1 MQRNT
6 WIKYAVWGTIGL
18 LLAIAGVT
26 LLAVGTEAQGIL
38 RALPGIMTGLG
49 CGLFGSKAGILLT
62 KLAARKNPQLAKQ
75 QAILE
80 KDERNISLNH
90 QAKAKA
96 YDLMIWV
103 FGALML
109 GLALSGVTW
118 PAVCFVAACYLFVVA
133 AHVYY
138 LHTLHKTM

>member
-6 WIKYAVWGTIGL
+6 WIKYAVWGTLGV
-18 LLAIAGVT
+18 LLAAAGMI
-26 LLAVGTEAQGIL
+26 LPAVDKEAEGML
-38 RALPGIMTGLG
+38 RALPGIMTGVG
-49 CGLFGSKAGILLT
+49 CGLFGSNAGLLIT
-62 KLAARKNPQLAKQ
+62 RRAARKNPQLAKQ

-80 KDERNISLNH
+80 KDERNISINH

-103 FGALML
+103 YGTLLL
-109 GLALSGVTW
+109 GLALIGT
-118 PAVCFVAACYLFVVA
+118 AGLAMYFVVA
-133 AHVYY
+133 AYLIVVAAHIYY

>member
-6 WIKYAVWGTIGL
+6 WIKYAVWGTLGV
-18 LLAIAGVT
+18 LLAAAGMT
-26 LLAVGTEAQGIL
+26 LLAVDKEADGML
-38 RALPGIMTGLG
+38 RALPGIMTGVG
-49 CGLFGSKAGILLT
+49 CGLFGSNTGVLLT
-62 KLAARKNPQLAKQ
+62 RLAARKNPQLAKQ

-103 FGALML
+103 YGTLLL
-109 GLALSGVTW
+109 GLALIGTTG
-118 PAVCFVAACYLFVVA
+118 PAVGLVVAAYLIVVA
-133 AHVYY
+133 AHIYF

>member
-6 WIKYAVWGTIGL
+6 WIKYAVWGTLGV
-18 LLAIAGVT
+18 LLAAAGMI
-26 LLAVGTEAQGIL
+26 LPAVDKEAEGML
-38 RALPGIMTGLG
+38 RALPGIMTGVG
-49 CGLFGSKAGILLT
+49 CGLFGSNAGLLLT
-62 KLAARKNPQLAKQ
+62 RLASRKNPQLAKQ

-80 KDERNISLNH
+80 KDERNISISH

-103 FGALML
+103 YGTLLL
-109 GLALSGVTW
+109 GLALIGTTGL
-118 PAVCFVAACYLFVVA
+118 AMYFVVA
-133 AHVYY
+133 AYLIVVAAHIYY

>member
-6 WIKYAVWGTIGL
+6 WIKHAAWGIAGL
-18 LLAIAGVT
+18 LLAAAGMT
-26 LLAVGTEAQGIL
+26 LLAIDKEAEGML
-38 RALPGIMTGLG
+38 RALPGIMTGVG

-62 KLAARKNPQLAKQ
+62 QLAARKNPQLAKQ
-75 QAILE
+75 QAIQE
-80 KDERNISLNH
+80 KDERNISINY

-103 FGALML
+103 FAALML

-133 AHVYY
+133 SHVYF

>member
-6 WIKYAVWGTIGL
+6 WIKYAVWGTLGV
-18 LLAIAGVT
+18 LLAAAGMT
-26 LLAVGTEAQGIL
+26 LLAVDKEADGML
-38 RALPGIMTGLG
+38 RALPGIMTGVG
-49 CGLFGSKAGILLT
+49 CGLFGSNTGVLLT
-62 KLAARKNPQLAKQ
+62 RLAARKNPQLAKQ

-103 FGALML
+103 YGTLLL
-109 GLALSGVTW
+109 GLALIGTTG
-118 PAVCFVAACYLFVVA
+118 PAVGLVVA
-133 AHVYY
+133 AYLIVVASHIYF

>member
-1 MQRNT
+1 MQPNT

-18 LLAIAGVT
+18 LLAIAGMS
-26 LLAVGTEAQGIL
+26 LMAVNKEAEGIL
-38 RALPGIMTGLG
+38 RAMPGIMTGLG
-49 CGLFGSKAGILLT
+49 CGLFGSQAGILLT

-80 KDERNISLNH
+80 KDERNISISH

-103 FGALML
+103 YGTLLL
-109 GLALSGVTW
+109 GLALIGANGL
-118 PAVCFVAACYLFVVA
+118 AVCFVVAAYLIVVA
-133 AHVYY
+133 AHIYY

>member
-1 MQRNT
+1 MERKT
-6 WIKYAVWGTIGL
+6 WIKPTVWAALGL
-18 LLAIAGVT
+18 LVAAAGAA
-26 LLAVGTEAQGIL
+26 LLAVDKEADGWL
-38 RALPGIMTGLG
+38 RALPGVMTGVG
-49 CGLFGSKAGILLT
+49 CGIFGSNTGRLLT
-62 KLAARKNPQLAKQ
+62 QLAARKNPQLARQ

-80 KDERNISLNH
+80 KDERNISISN

-103 FGALML
+103 FSALML

-118 PAVCFVAACYLFVVA
+118 PAVCFVAASYLFVVG

-138 LHTLHKTM
+138 LHTLHRTM

>member
-1 MQRNT
+1 MQRKT
-6 WIKYAVWGTIGL
+6 WIKHAAWGTLGL
-18 LLAIAGVT
+18 LLAAAGMI
-26 LLAVGTEAQGIL
+26 LLAADKEAEGML
-38 RALPGIMTGLG
+38 RALPGILTGVG
-49 CGLFGSKAGILLT
+49 CGLFGSNTGALLT
-62 KLAARKNPQLAKQ
+62 RMAARKNPQLAKQ

-80 KDERNISLNH
+80 KDERNISINN

-103 FGALML
+103 FSALML